1 MTSAEERIPDREG
14 YLRFTAE
21 IEGGNKALE
30 KRAIEVSWWERPLQT
45 ELGFYQDLR
54 DTEKFLANYHFAA
67 KENQKTLQAYSAGL
81 LRRIKDPVRREK
93 VTKNIDRLF
102 KAWTRQKEK
111 LLASHTELHR
121 VDNYKADTSNR
132 LNSHPQES
140 ESQAWFKAKWEWENV
155 LAKDLNKAK
164 EKFTV
169 AVQKR
174 IIKAIGPERS
184 REVAELTRARLLCD
198 EYERTRST
206 QPQKDRGRD
215 R

>member
-30 KRAIEVSWWERPLQT
+30 KRAIEVSWWERPPKT

-54 DTEKFLANYHFAA
+54 DTEKFLADYHFAA

-81 LRRIKDPVRREK
+81 LPRIKDPVRREK

-102 KAWTRQKEK
+102 KTWTRQKEK

-121 VDNYKADTSNR
+121 VDDYKADTAKR
-132 LNSHPQES
+132 LNSHPQET
-140 ESQAWFKAKWEWENV
+140 ESQAWFKSKWESENA

-164 EKFTV
+164 DKFTV
-169 AVQKR
+169 AVQKM
-174 IIKAIGPERS
+174 IVKAIGPERS
-184 REVAELTRARLLCD
+184 REVADLTRARLFCD
-198 EYERTRST
+198 EYERNRRT
-206 QPQKDRGRD
+206 QPEKDRDRGR
-215 R
+215 